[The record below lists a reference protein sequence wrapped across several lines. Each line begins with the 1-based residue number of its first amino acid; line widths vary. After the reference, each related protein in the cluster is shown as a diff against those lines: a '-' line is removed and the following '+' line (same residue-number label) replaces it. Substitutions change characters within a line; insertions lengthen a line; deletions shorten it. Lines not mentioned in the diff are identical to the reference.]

1 MPDLPEAVARV
12 LGFYDA
18 TAADLMT
25 AGGIL
30 RCGTCGGERP
40 LGDVAGYLGHGWPQ
54 HCGQTMT
61 WVTLKQLAAESW
73 DVPEGYELAAV
84 ADADWRLAA
93 GKRCRRGASHAN
105 GGRADRRP
113 CGRPSTAELK
123 RGSSRPQWWAY
134 CIDHLYGRWVENG
147 KVMHWILREKENAG
161 D

>member
-1 MPDLPEAVARV
+1 MTDLPEAVTRV

-30 RCGTCGGERP
+30 RCGECGGERP

-61 WVTLKQLAAESW
+61 WVTLKQLARESREPA
-73 DVPEGYELAAV
+73 PEGYELVAV
-84 ADADWRLAA
+84 PDGDWQVDTGR
-93 GKRCRRGASHAN
+93 RCRRQRARHKACGKPSVASLQRGK
-105 GGRADRRP
+105 GGR
-113 CGRPSTAELK
+113 
-123 RGSSRPQWWAY
+123 WAY
-134 CIDHLYGRWVENG
+134 CPDHLYGRWIENG
-147 KVMHWILREKENAG
+147 EVMHWILQAVNPVAEPRE